1 MNSAS
6 PIIVV
11 DDDEDDRLL
20 LKEVFQLI
28 GFESNVGFKESAAEI
43 LDALDKLLP
52 FEFPSLIVLDYNM
65 PGVNGLETLKK
76 IKQNPFTCHIPVLIY
91 STSISAEAEVQL
103 KNEGALV
110 CLKKGSSIEKL
121 KEQANYFK
129 ELIC

>member
-1 MNSAS
+1 MNRIS

-20 LKEVFQLI
+20 LMEAFQSI
-28 GFESNVGFKESAAEI
+28 GYDVNVAFKETAIEI
-43 LDALDKLLP
+43 LEELDRLLP

-65 PGVNGLETLKK
+65 PGDNGLETLKK
-76 IKQNPFTCHIPVLIY
+76 IKQNPFICHIHVLIF
-91 STSISAEAEVQL
+91 SISISAEVEKQL
-103 KNEGALV
+103 KKEGALV
-110 CLKKGSSIEKL
+110 CLTKGSSIEKL